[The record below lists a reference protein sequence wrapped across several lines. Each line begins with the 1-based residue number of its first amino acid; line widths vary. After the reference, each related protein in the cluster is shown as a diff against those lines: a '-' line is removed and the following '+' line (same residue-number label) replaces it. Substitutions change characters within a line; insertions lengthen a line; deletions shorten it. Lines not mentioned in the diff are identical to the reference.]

1 MPQTAGF
8 TPAAAT
14 EAASKQGSRLW
25 PMTPT
30 KTKQHSRVATTLS
43 RATNL
48 DKTRVDT
55 GRAGRNTTGGKTAQA
70 RDAKGRFAKLQTKQ
84 EVLKAEIEVAKMK
97 TQRAQLTKDIMKL
110 EQALEEAS
118 PEWSTAQKKN
128 NLRALSRIAK
138 DFDWLAVMVRKAKMK
153 IEQGSRSQREWAKR
167 ELPKFEER
175 KREASEARVALGEL
189 NTNAKLTE
197 NTVAHIEAKAEQH
210 WKKVYV
216 GVAAVTR
223 IERKKTRTQAM
234 LKFALQECRRLR
246 EHRAIAG
253 CMCVWRR
260 WHHGRVLRDYT
271 RVVKRASVIKPEA
284 QVDAKITRQPR
295 DDFPE
300 AAAAAQSK
308 LEAHATLPA
317 HGTEP
322 QSRSEP
328 ISNKENTM
336 ASIETVQSEA
346 SDDEYDEE
354 ECLRCGVTFLTQYD
368 SMCGACIKAEA
379 DDEAFMATL
388 TPMAALAFKK
398 DRREKSHYYKIAQ
411 SEIASQR

>member
-1 MPQTAGF
+1 M
-8 TPAAAT
+8 
-14 EAASKQGSRLW
+14 
-25 PMTPT
+25 
-30 KTKQHSRVATTLS
+30 S
-43 RATNL
+43 RAANL

-246 EHRAIAG
+246 EHN
-253 CMCVWRR
+253 
-260 WHHGRVLRDYT
+260 T

-411 SEIASQR
+411 TEIASQR